1 MKDLTVLHTS
11 TRIQILV
18 RNMTTGAKAFL
29 FIVITEAAYLTK
41 SWMITANGNQNYPNL
56 SPYCRNVRSA
66 MFLNVFK
73 SQTSRILCS
82 LHKYPIF
89 IQVDKIIHMYYEE
102 MLKFLRRKFFW
113 TWSNAIKQKIPG
125 AISESYQ

>member
-1 MKDLTVLHTS
+1 MKDLTVSHTS

-18 RNMTTGAKAFL
+18 RNMTAGAKAFF
-29 FIVITEAAYLTK
+29 FIVITKATYLTK
-41 SWMITANGNQNYPNL
+41 SWMITANSNQNYPNS
-56 SPYCRNVRSA
+56 SPYRRKCEKCYA
-66 MFLNVFK
+66 FK
-73 SQTSRILCS
+73 SQTSQILYS